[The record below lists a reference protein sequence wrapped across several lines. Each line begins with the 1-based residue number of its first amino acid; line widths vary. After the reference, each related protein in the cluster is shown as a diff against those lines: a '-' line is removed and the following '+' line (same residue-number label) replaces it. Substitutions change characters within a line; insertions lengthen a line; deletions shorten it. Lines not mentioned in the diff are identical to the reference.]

1 MSKVVI
7 ALLFG
12 MSLTTSVLADDKRE
26 LARELT
32 DLMQVD
38 AQFDQAMAQMG
49 QMFSVQ
55 DFAPDMS
62 PGEVAIAER
71 HQKKMLAV
79 TQEVFGGSE
88 LRDYMIDLYASY
100 FNAQELKD
108 MIAFHQT
115 PTGQR
120 MIEIMPMIMEDSA
133 LYTQEKMMEL
143 MPTLQAMS
151 MDLQAEITQYRQ
163 QQSQTVEQQP

>member
-1 MSKVVI
+1 MLRIVI

-12 MSLTTSVLADDKRE
+12 MSLTTSVLADEKRE

-32 DLMQVD
+32 DLMEVD
-38 AQFDQAMAQMG
+38 AQFDHVMDQMG

-55 DFAPDMS
+55 DFGPEMS
-62 PGEVAIAER
+62 PGETAIAER
-71 HQKKMLAV
+71 HQRKMFSAM
-79 TQEVFGGSE
+79 QEAFGGEE

-100 FNAQELKD
+100 FNEKELKD
-108 MIAFHQT
+108 MIEFHQT

-133 LYTQEKMMEL
+133 LHTQEKMMEL

-163 QQSQTVEQQP
+163 KQSETVEQQP

>member
-1 MSKVVI
+1 MSRIVI

-12 MSLTTSVLADDKRE
+12 MSLTTSVLADEKRE

-32 DLMQVD
+32 DLMEVD
-38 AQFDQAMAQMG
+38 AQFDHVMDQMG

-55 DFAPDMS
+55 DFGPEMS
-62 PGEVAIAER
+62 PSETAIIER
-71 HQKKMLAV
+71 HQVKMFTAM
-79 TQEVFGGSE
+79 QEAFGGDE

-100 FNAQELKD
+100 FNEKELKD
-108 MIAFHQT
+108 MIEFHQT

-133 LYTQEKMMEL
+133 LHTQEKMMEF

-151 MDLQAEITQYRQ
+151 KELEAEITQYRQ
-163 QQSQTVEQQP
+163 QQSQTVGQQP

>member
-1 MSKVVI
+1 MSRIVI

-12 MSLTTSVLADDKRE
+12 MSLTTSVLADEKRE

-32 DLMQVD
+32 DLMEVDSQFEQVMD
-38 AQFDQAMAQMG
+38 QMG

-55 DFAPDMS
+55 DFGPKMS
-62 PGEVAIAER
+62 PGEVAIVER
-71 HQKKMLAV
+71 HQLKMFKAM
-79 TQEVFGGSE
+79 QEAFGGEE

-100 FNAQELKD
+100 FNEQELKD
-108 MIAFHQT
+108 MIEFHQT

-133 LYTQEKMMEL
+133 LHTQEKMMEL

-151 MDLQAEITQYRQ
+151 TELQAELFQYRQ
-163 QQSQTVEQQP
+163 KQSETAEQQP